1 LFGLLFEEFD
11 HFVFWLCDE
20 IENNEAKET
29 CLGTSLENRMK
40 TFQFHEACNFVF
52 DLEKEDEE
60 MKK

>member
-1 LFGLLFEEFD
+1 
-11 HFVFWLCDE
+11 LCDE